1 METAER
7 IRLEFCEVY
16 KPLFNT
22 NARYIH
28 LWGGRGRGG
37 SFTGTQ
43 YFLHKI
49 IRSEY
54 FRGYLMREIQAD
66 IRESLWRDFK
76 DRIEEA
82 GLSEQFLLNESQM
95 SAVHLP
101 TGNVLLSKGF
111 KKSSGKQTAKLKSIA
126 GATHILIEESEEIA
140 EDDFQQLDDSLRTVK
155 GQIQILQLF
164 NPPSRQHWIWKR
176 WYNLIDSKLDP
187 AIPEGYYRAS
197 PKAVDNLLSI
207 FSTYKDNIKNLH
219 TSFLANLRLYVGE
232 YFYTMVEGLI
242 SEGVR
247 GRIYKGWQ
255 PIQAMPNMYNKYYG
269 LDWGFNAP
277 VALIEVEAH
286 NQDRWIEQKVYEPG
300 LTNNRLSQYMEDL
313 GISKSATIYADSA
326 NPKDIEDMQ
335 GMGWHIVAARKGPGS
350 VVSGIRWISSLNV
363 HYVETSTDLA
373 YEHENYKWRLGP
385 NKMPLDEPE
394 DKNNHL
400 LDAFNYAEDEQR
412 ELSGPTM
419 WGGAHR

>member
-1 METAER
+1 ME
-7 IRLEFCEVY
+7 INLEFSPVY
-16 KPLFNT
+16 KPLFET
-22 NARYIH
+22 DARYIH

-43 YFLHKI
+43 YFLHLI
-49 IRSEY
+49 SQPEY

-82 GLSEQFLLNESQM
+82 GLSEDFLLNESQM
-95 SAVHLP
+95 SATHLA

-126 GATHILIEESEEIA
+126 GATHVLIEESEEIS
-140 EDDFQQLDDSLRTVK
+140 EDDFQQMDDSLRTVK
-155 GQIQILQLF
+155 GQIQIIQLF
-164 NPPSRQHWIWKR
+164 NPPSKQHWIWKR
-176 WYNLIDSKLDP
+176 WYNLIDHLLDP
-187 AIPEGYYRAS
+187 SIPEGYYRAV
-197 PKAVDNLLSI
+197 PKAADNLLSV

-219 TSFLANLRLYVGE
+219 ASFLANLRAYIGE

-247 GRIYKGWQ
+247 GRIYKGWS
-255 PIQAMPNMYNKYYG
+255 PIKEMPNLYSKVYG

-277 VALIEVEAH
+277 VALLEAEIH
-286 NQDRWIEQKVYEPG
+286 NQNVWLEQKVYEPG
-300 LTNNRLSQYMEDL
+300 ITNSRLSQMMEDA
-313 GISKSATIYADSA
+313 GIPKNAKIYADSA
-326 NPKDIEDMQ
+326 EPKDIEDMQ
-335 GMGWHIVAARKGPGS
+335 KMGWNILPARKGPGS
-350 VVSGIRWISSLNV
+350 VVAGVRFIMKYTV
-363 HYVETSTDLA
+363 HYVETSTDLV
-373 YEHENYKWRLGP
+373 YESENYKWRLGP

-400 LDAFNYAEDEQR
+400 LDAFNYLMDEVR
-412 ELSGPTM
+412 EVTGPTM
-419 WGGAHR
+419 WGGVHR

>member
-1 METAER
+1 MEIAER
-7 IRLEFCEVY
+7 VKLEFSERY
-16 KPLFNT
+16 QPLFKT
-22 NARYIH
+22 KARYIH

-43 YFLHKI
+43 YFLHLI
-49 IRSEY
+49 IQSSY
-54 FRGYLMREIQAD
+54 FRGYIMREIQAD

-82 GLSEQFLLNESQM
+82 GLSEDFILNESQM
-95 SAVHLP
+95 SAMHIP
-101 TGNVLLSKGF
+101 TGNMLLSKGF

-126 GATHILIEESEEIA
+126 GATHVLIEESEEIS
-140 EDDFQQLDDSLRTVK
+140 EDDFQQLDDSLRTIK
-155 GQIQILQLF
+155 GNIQIIQLF
-164 NPPSRQHWIWKR
+164 NPPAKKHWIWRK
-176 WYNLIDSKLDP
+176 WYNLVDHALDSS
-187 AIPEGYYRAS
+187 IPEGYY
-197 PKAVDNLLSI
+197 KAVPKSGTTLLSI

-219 TSFLANLRLYVGE
+219 PSFISNLLSYVGE
-232 YFYTMVEGLI
+232 YFHTMVEGLI

-247 GRIYKGWQ
+247 GRIYKGWI
-255 PIQAMPNMYNKYYG
+255 PVQAMPNLYNKFYG

-277 VALIEVEAH
+277 VALIEVENH
-286 NQDRWIEQKVYEPG
+286 NQENWIEQKVYEPG
-300 LTNNRLSQYMEDL
+300 LTNNMLSDRMEEI
-313 GISKSATIYADSA
+313 GISKNATIYADSA
-326 NPKDIEDMQ
+326 NPKDIEDMR
-335 GMGWHIVAARKGPGS
+335 GMGWNIVAARKGPGS
-350 VVSGIRWISSLNV
+350 VVSGIRYINQYIT

-373 YEHENYKWRLGP
+373 YESENYKWKLGP

-400 LDAFNYAEDEQR
+400 MDAYNYSMDEVR